1 MAIIK
6 CSECNKDISSS
17 ANVCPHCGH
26 QQAHY
31 VRKKRNALIVIVALI
46 LVCITTYSVCKIK
59 ESKRKSEEAY
69 KEIMQDIKITPLINH

>member
-6 CSECNKDISSS
+6 CAECNKEISSS

-31 VRKKRNALIVIVALI
+31 VRKKRNALIGIVALI
-46 LVCITTYSVCKIK
+46 LLCIIAYCINSIK
-59 ESKRKSEEAY
+59 DSKSKSEKAY
-69 KEIMQDIKITPLINH
+69 KEIMQDIKVTPLIKH